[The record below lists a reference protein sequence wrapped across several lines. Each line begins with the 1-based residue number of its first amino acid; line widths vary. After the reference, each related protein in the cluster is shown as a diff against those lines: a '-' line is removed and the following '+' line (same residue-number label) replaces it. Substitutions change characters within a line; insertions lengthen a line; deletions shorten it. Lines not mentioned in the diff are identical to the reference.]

1 MPDRLPNYYENN
13 VHIKNSSAGSTR
25 QRGGEREEEDEEEEM
40 DEQQRIER
48 TKVEHDEKETKRKH
62 RKT

>member
-25 QRGGEREEEDEEEEM
+25 QRGGEREEEEM